1 MAHLAP
7 TCPSKW
13 FWRNMKLRRGG
24 HRPGGPLQ
32 GWIALE
38 EDAAGRPL
46 PFPPPKAWHDPAP
59 MREPADHVYEA

>member
-1 MAHLAP
+1 
-7 TCPSKW
+7 
-13 FWRNMKLRRGG
+13 MKLRQGG

-32 GWIALE
+32 GWIILE

-59 MREPADHVYEA
+59 MREPVDHVYEA